1 MTLSNTSSTRSV
13 VLRNALIVL
22 GCSLI
27 LAVAQV
33 QAVKAAD
40 TAVLQPL
47 EDKAPALPL
56 TYAFEKVTEGENG
69 PYILKLK
76 NASNDA
82 IKVSAQVLSSVTFHA
97 NSRIRNF
104 PDHVIDP
111 GQVWTI
117 TELAA
122 SDKVTVSAK
131 GFAPLELTVP

>member
-1 MTLSNTSSTRSV
+1 MF
-13 VLRNALIVL
+13 RNALVVL
-22 GCSLI
+22 GCSFI

-33 QAVKAAD
+33 QAVKAAN

-47 EDKAPALPL
+47 EDKAPALPV
-56 TYAFEKVTEGENG
+56 TCTFEKVTEGENG

-76 NASNDA
+76 NVSNNA
-82 IKVSAQVLSSVTFHA
+82 IAVSVQVLSSVTFHA

-131 GFAPLELTVP
+131 GLAPTELAVP